1 MTNKISILF
10 VDDEENNLISFN
22 AYFRRE
28 FEVYTATSAASALK
42 IIEKVPLDI
51 IMADQRMPATT
62 GIEFLEKTVEKY
74 PDTIRV
80 LITGQSDINVVIDAI
95 NRGQVTRYLTKP
107 WDWAALRQTIYS
119 CGEMYRMRQKMVNQ
133 NKQLLRL
140 NDELHRFVYSISNDL
155 RGPLASILGLVEI
168 LKTEELPR
176 SVSAPVELIEQSVNR
191 VDYYVRNVLEYY
203 QHSKAEV
210 VKSEIDFKEMF
221 HSLFSELK
229 SLEPDIDFEFRINAD
244 SKFHGDEFRV
254 KVLFSH
260 LLANAVHFRS
270 AVQKKPVIKAQV
282 TMNKDLVNVVLYDNG
297 VGLMQDHMD
306 TLFKIFFR
314 NSNSQNRPGRGVGLF
329 IVKEILENLG
339 GEIAIRSTN
348 ESEAGMEFEVVIP
361 NKISLDA
368 DPVT

>member
-1 MTNKISILF
+1 MSSKISILF

-42 IIEKVPLDI
+42 IIEKVPVDI

-62 GIEFLEKTVEKY
+62 GIEFLEKTIEKY
-74 PDTIRV
+74 PDSIRV

-107 WDWAALRQTIYS
+107 WDWASLRQTIYS
-119 CGEMYRMRQKMVNQ
+119 CGEMFRMRQKMLNQ
-133 NKQLLRL
+133 NKQLLKV

-155 RGPLASILGLVEI
+155 RGPLASILGLVDI

-191 VDYYVRNVLEYY
+191 VDHYVRNVLEYY
-203 QHSKAEV
+203 QHSKSDNLN
-210 VKSEIDFKEMF
+210 SEISLQHLFKE
-221 HSLFSELK
+221 LFLELK
-229 SLEPDIDFEFRINAD
+229 TMEPDMEFGLSVKAD
-244 SKFHGDEFRV
+244 ENFHGDAFRI

-260 LLANAVHFRS
+260 LLANAIHFRS
-270 AVQKKPVIKAQV
+270 ATQKKPFIKVQV
-282 TMNKDLVNVVLYDNG
+282 RVDRDFVYVVFFDNG
-297 VGLMQDHMD
+297 LGLLQDHMD

-314 NSNSQNRPGRGVGLF
+314 NSNSQSRPGRGVGLF
-329 IVKEILENLG
+329 IVKEILETLSG
-339 GEIAIRSTN
+339 QIALRKPSDN
-348 ESEAGMEFEVVIP
+348 ETGMEFEVVLP
-361 NKISLDA
+361 NKIGIHA
-368 DPVT
+368 DQIA

>member
-42 IIEKVPLDI
+42 IIEKVQVNI

-62 GIEFLEKTVEKY
+62 GIEFLEKTIEKY
-74 PDTIRV
+74 PDSIRV

-119 CGEMYRMRQKMVNQ
+119 CGEMYRMRQKMINQ
-133 NKQLLRL
+133 NNQLLKL
-140 NDELHRFVYSISNDL
+140 NDELHRFVYSMSNDL
-155 RGPLASILGLVEI
+155 RGPFASIMGLVEI

-203 QHSKAEV
+203 QHSKSEQLN
-210 VKSEIDFKEMF
+210 SEIDFKEIF
-221 HSLFSELK
+221 QNLFLDLK
-229 SLEPDIDFEFRINAD
+229 ALESDMDFDFKLRAN
-244 SKFHGDEFRV
+244 SQYHGDEFRV
-254 KVLFSH
+254 RVLFSH
-260 LLANAVHFRS
+260 LLANAIHFRS
-270 AVQKKPVIKAQV
+270 ATQKKPLIKVEVNIGPDMVHVI
-282 TMNKDLVNVVLYDNG
+282 LFDNG
-297 VGLMQDHMD
+297 LGMIADQVD
-306 TLFKIFFR
+306 TLFSIFFR

-329 IVKEILENLG
+329 IVKEILESLNG
-339 GEIAIRSTN
+339 QIAIRKTQD
-348 ESEAGMEFEVVIP
+348 ESAGMEFEVTLP
-361 NKISLDA
+361 NKLK
-368 DPVT
+368 VNE